1 MTANSTGGAPM
12 RLVIT
17 LFVLAVLSTAATSF
31 GFSIWDGHQGH
42 NDAALRAIHYN
53 TQYDLS
59 AQWRVV
65 AE

>member
-1 MTANSTGGAPM
+1 M